1 MINFLR
7 IMILEI
13 LYFSFFKK
21 ILIFV
26 VVANSQQSR
35 ILVKLLKGNKK
46 NEENIF
52 IFEALQGCKKSQRP
66 KVRPWTLGVDC
77 RDLGINSGENL

>member
-13 LYFSFFKK
+13 LYFSFFKR
-21 ILIFV
+21 ILILV
-26 VVANSQQSR
+26 VVANSQRSR
-35 ILVKLLKGNKK
+35 ILVKLLRGNKK

-52 IFEALQGCKKSQRP
+52 IFEAVQGCKNHRGP
-66 KVRPWTLGVDC
+66 KLGPGPWEWTA
-77 RDLGINSGENL
+77 GI